1 MGSPRPRRTGD
12 PEGRPRAQFTQTR
25 RVAVVLPGQR
35 CGQGAG
41 GTGEPGW
48 HFTHLFAL
56 VQGLDW
62 QGKGKYRLLLGAL
75 GPVSLKCFGVPGLF
89 PSIAKA
95 VPRLAV

>member
-1 MGSPRPRRTGD
+1 M
-12 PEGRPRAQFTQTR
+12 
-25 RVAVVLPGQR
+25 LPGQR

-41 GTGEPGW
+41 R
-48 HFTHLFAL
+48 
-56 VQGLDW
+56 QGNLAGISPICLRWFKAFDW

-95 VPRLAV
+95 GPETRCVVQALELLGLPA